1 MLNTKQYTAGVSAYV
16 KKYCADHSTSGL
28 LSGLGAEDTPI
39 GTVISFLGTTAPRHY
54 LLCDGT
60 VYNIADYQ
68 DLADFIAEQFGS
80 VDHFG
85 GDGSTTFAV
94 PDLRGEFL
102 RGAGTNSHANQGSG
116 AAVGVHQDATEH
128 KNMGM
133 NPASKNAWTQTVV
146 DGGGAKF
153 DSSIYTTLPTKG
165 TVTASGSL
173 WNGANGIDKYTSR
186 PTNTSVNYCIKY
198 EKTFHLT
205 VDGFLKYSTDEIVV
219 GEWIDGKPIYR
230 KVVYLGN
237 CPSASGNK
245 SVEHG
250 IENIERYTAIYGFAS
265 WPHGSYQT
273 LPYVSVPSPNTSITL
288 MSDGVGAISISVGM
302 NRSTVTVTAILEY
315 TKTTDIAS

>member
-102 RGAGTNSHANQGSG
+102 RGAGTNSHANQGNG
-116 AAVGVHQDATEH
+116 AAVGEHQDGTEH
-128 KNMGM
+128 KNIGV
-133 NPASKNAWTQTVV
+133 NPVQKTIWSPASV
-146 DGGGAKF
+146 DGIGAKL
-153 DSSIYTTLPTKG
+153 DSTIVVSNRTGIS
-165 TVTASGSL
+165 SGS
-173 WNGANGIDKYTSR
+173 GATWSAGGDDRYTSR

-250 IENIERYTAIYGFAS
+250 IENIERYTAIYGFAR
-265 WPHGSYQT
+265 WPNGSCQT

-288 MSDGVGAISISVGM
+288 MNNGVGAISISVGM
-302 NRSTVTVTAILEY
+302 DRSTVTVTAILEY